1 MASVQHVYRRGAIFW
16 WRRCLPLFSSRKL
29 DIRLSLRTADRQ
41 EARERG
47 AALTAATREVVRM
60 VEDRVRAADARP
72 TEDELQA
79 MARQAYAEKLAQFC
93 DDQRAYPHHA
103 VDHERANRTWADFY
117 DRLVR
122 NGGHAAM
129 LDGEEQAWRMMGWD
143 AQRVANLRVAIAH
156 VEEGNPPISR
166 RFVDHY
172 LREFGYEPHNGL
184 RRMVERALHPAYRD
198 ACLEAERRR
207 RGAIEPASASPYA
220 EPAQASAT
228 ATAVDRSSAD
238 QGAYFSDFIEAAIAA
253 LVANE
258 RWDGKSGRQA
268 RSTIALFELLI
279 GRKKL
284 GAYHQDDLTAFMKKL
299 RFVPKQY
306 DMTRAESR
314 KSILNHVA
322 AGEAAA
328 EKADGKPIAGER
340 SNRTRNRHLSSLAAI
355 VRWGITNKR
364 GKPDITFDKQFA
376 IVSKR
381 KRARSERPATS
392 KDDVA
397 ALFAMPTWTGS
408 QPHRGGTG
416 AAVLRARVTPGD
428 AIVHDAF
435 YWVPLPLYYTGARR
449 EEICK
454 LCPGDVKLAP
464 IPHFFI
470 DFTDF
475 GRIKNDQSVRPVP
488 LHRELVRLGFLQ
500 FVEECRKRGY
510 PVLFPELTPT
520 NDVQKFG
527 DIYYKNVWANL
538 KRAAK
543 LADDATNHGMRHRFS
558 TDLKAKKVFSEFRR
572 DVMGQG
578 GLDINEERYSDTA
591 AMEILKGIIEELP
604 SVTDALQPGKAIV
617 PPRVI
622 RRPKPSMRRK

>member
-1 MASVQHVYRRGAIFW
+1 
-16 WRRCLPLFSSRKL
+16 
-29 DIRLSLRTADRQ
+29 
-41 EARERG
+41 
-47 AALTAATREVVRM
+47 
-60 VEDRVRAADARP
+60 
-72 TEDELQA
+72 
-79 MARQAYAEKLAQFC
+79 
-93 DDQRAYPHHA
+93 
-103 VDHERANRTWADFY
+103 
-117 DRLVR
+117 
-122 NGGHAAM
+122 
-129 LDGEEQAWRMMGWD
+129 
-143 AQRVANLRVAIAH
+143 
-156 VEEGNPPISR
+156 
-166 RFVDHY
+166 
-172 LREFGYEPHNGL
+172 
-184 RRMVERALHPAYRD
+184 
-198 ACLEAERRR
+198 
-207 RGAIEPASASPYA
+207 
-220 EPAQASAT
+220 
-228 ATAVDRSSAD
+228 
-238 QGAYFSDFIEAAIAA
+238 
-253 LVANE
+253 
-258 RWDGKSGRQA
+258 
-268 RSTIALFELLI
+268 
-279 GRKKL
+279 
-284 GAYHQDDLTAFMKKL
+284 
-299 RFVPKQY
+299 
-306 DMTRAESR
+306 
-314 KSILNHVA
+314 
-322 AGEAAA
+322 
-328 EKADGKPIAGER
+328 
-340 SNRTRNRHLSSLAAI
+340 
-355 VRWGITNKR
+355 
-364 GKPDITFDKQFA
+364 
-376 IVSKR
+376 
-381 KRARSERPATS
+381 
-392 KDDVA
+392 
-397 ALFAMPTWTGS
+397 MPTWTGS

-435 YWVPLPLYYTGARR
+435 YWVPLLLYYTGARR

-464 IPHFFI
+464 IPHIFI

>member
-1 MASVQHVYRRGAIFW
+1 MLEQRI
-16 WRRCLPLFSSRKL
+16 
-29 DIRLSLRTADRQ
+29 
-41 EARERG
+41 
-47 AALTAATREVVRM
+47 
-60 VEDRVRAADARP
+60 RAADARP

-79 MARQAYAEKLAQFC
+79 IARQAFAEKLAAFC
-93 DDQRAYPHHA
+93 DDQRAHPHHA
-103 VDHERANRTWADFY
+103 EDFARANQTWADYY

-122 NGGHAAM
+122 NGGHGPM
-129 LDGEEQAWRMMGWD
+129 VDNEEQAWRMMGWD
-143 AQRVANLRVAIAH
+143 AQRAANLRVAIAH

-166 RFVDHY
+166 RFVDHH
-172 LREFGYEPHNGL
+172 LRALGYEPHNGL

-198 ACLEAERRR
+198 ACLDAERRR
-207 RGAIEPASASPYA
+207 LGVNGPVSASPYA
-220 EPAQASAT
+220 QPAPAGAP
-228 ATAVDRSSAD
+228 APGVPSAD
-238 QGAYFSDFIEAAIAA
+238 DGEYLSDFIEAAISA

-268 RSTIALFELLI
+268 RSTVTLFELLMD
-279 GRKKL
+279 RKKL
-284 GAYHQDDLTAFMKKL
+284 GAYLQDDLTAFMNKL
-299 RFVPKQY
+299 RFVPKRY
-306 DMTRAESR
+306 DLTSAVSR
-314 KSILNHVA
+314 KSVLDHVA

-328 EKADGKPIAGER
+328 GEAGGKPIPGER

-355 VRWGITNKR
+355 VRWGVTNNK
-364 GKPDITFDKQFA
+364 GKSDITFDKQFA

-397 ALFAMPTWTGS
+397 ALFAVPTWTGS
-408 QPHRGGTG
+408 QLHRGGTG
-416 AAVLRARVTPGD
+416 AAILKARVTPGD
-428 AIVHDAF
+428 VIVHDAF
-435 YWVPLPLYYTGARR
+435 YWVPLLLYYTGARR

-454 LCPGDVKLAP
+454 LCPGDVKLDP
-464 IPHFFI
+464 IPHIFI

-488 LHRELVRLGFLQ
+488 LHRELIRLGFLQ

-520 NDVQKFG
+520 NAVQNFG
-527 DIYYKNVWANL
+527 DVYYKNVWTNL

-591 AMEILKGIIEELP
+591 SLEILQRIIEELP
-604 SVTDALQPGKAIV
+604 SVTDALDPGKPIV
-617 PPRVI
+617 PPMVI
-622 RRPKPSMRRK
+622 RRPRPSMCRK